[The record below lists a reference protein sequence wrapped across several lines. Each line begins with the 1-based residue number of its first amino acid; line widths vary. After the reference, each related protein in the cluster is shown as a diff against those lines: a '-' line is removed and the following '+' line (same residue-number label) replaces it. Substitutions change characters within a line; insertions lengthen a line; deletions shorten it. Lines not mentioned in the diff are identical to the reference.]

1 MAMLKAFLVGMTMV
15 CGALSLLPQAQAKE
29 PQGDGHAWL
38 RYTNVRFQYG
48 ICYPKDV
55 LTAQREADNSDGRK
69 FTGKDGAELAVWG
82 SNNALDSNLK
92 QEIEES
98 GKRLAGPNGKVTYR
112 AMHAKWAVVSG
123 ENGDGL
129 FYAKIFYNRKAD
141 QFKDFEMTYNKS
153 QAALYNPIVSKI
165 SGCFADLD

>member
-1 MAMLKAFLVGMTMV
+1 MAMLKAFLVGLTMA
-15 CGALSLLPQAQAKE
+15 CGALSLQAQAKE
-29 PQGDGHAWL
+29 PRNDGHTWV
-38 RYTNVRFQYG
+38 YYGNPRFQYH

-141 QFKDFEMTYNKS
+141 QFKDFEMTYDKS